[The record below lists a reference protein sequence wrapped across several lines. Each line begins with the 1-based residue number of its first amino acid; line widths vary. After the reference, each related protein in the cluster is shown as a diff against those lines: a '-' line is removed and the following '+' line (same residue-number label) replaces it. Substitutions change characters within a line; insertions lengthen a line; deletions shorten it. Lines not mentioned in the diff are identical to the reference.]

1 MVLENGNYKEKIKT
15 LEVKE
20 KIWVDIK
27 IVIKRIMDYVSNFQ
41 DVNVIIIN
49 EVEIIDKKDI
59 KQVQEVN

>member
-1 MVLENGNYKEKIKT
+1 
-15 LEVKE
+15 
-20 KIWVDIK
+20 
-27 IVIKRIMDYVSNFQ
+27 MDYVSNFQ